1 MKVSARSY
9 LIAGVSLASAGLIVG
24 GSNTPVLDTT
34 RADITVAPMAAT
46 TTAPQ
51 LDGPGVGGAASAF
64 GSVGAA
70 FVAPAP
76 APDVTARIALPEVDG
91 LDPEAGRPGVQLS
104 LLTGTPN
111 LGYGNEGLFN
121 AGVNNDGDFNIGGDN
136 EGNFNVGFD
145 NRGGERNFG
154 AGNTGSYNVGF
165 FNTGEFNF
173 GVGNTG
179 VGNVGFFNTGDYTVG
194 AFNVGI
200 RYAGN
205 PGISTGRTVADTED
219 EDPGTS
225 ALRTRAAQSEDDNDD
240 DAAVTRSEKNDDA
253 STSDSTSTDK
263 AGDTRAAK
271 ASDDKGDGNEGGD
284 DE

>member
-1 MKVSARSY
+1 MTVSDRSY
-9 LIAGVSLASAGLIVG
+9 FIAGVSLASAGLIVG
-24 GSNTPVLDTT
+24 GSDTPVLDTT

-51 LDGPGVGGAASAF
+51 VDGPGVGAA
-64 GSVGAA
+64 
-70 FVAPAP
+70 APAS

-104 LLTGTPN
+104 LITGTPN

-121 AGVNNDGDFNIGGDN
+121 AGVNTERDFNVGGDNDGDFNIGGDN
-136 EGNFNVGFD
+136 EGSFNVGFD

-179 VGNVGFFNTGDYTVG
+179 VGNVGFFNKGDYTVG
-194 AFNVGI
+194 AFDVGI
-200 RYAGN
+200 RYAGT

-219 EDPGTS
+219 EDLGTS
-225 ALRTRAAQSEDDNDD
+225 ALRTRTAQTDDDNDG
-240 DAAVTRSEKNDDA
+240 AAVTRAEKNDDSSNA
-253 STSDSTSTDK
+253 N
-263 AGDTRAAK
+263 
-271 ASDDKGDGNEGGD
+271 ASDDKDDGDEGGD